1 MHVHTHRT
9 GRTYYLR
16 TFGCQMNEHDSE
28 RISGLMQGLGYEP
41 ADTPDRGDVLLY
53 NTCSI
58 REKADTRLIG
68 HLGHARRLKAD
79 DPRRLVVVAG
89 CLAQSRQAAFFREHP
104 YVDVLVGPQSLHL
117 LPALLDERVS
127 TGRQVGA
134 FDEST
139 SMWSAELPRVR
150 QSGPLAW
157 IQIMTGCSNYC
168 SYCIVPYVRGPEA
181 SRPRNEVVEE
191 TRELAR
197 QGVREVTLLG
207 QNVNAY
213 GLEPASRAGGGG
225 FPALLEA
232 LSGVAG
238 IERIRFMTSHP
249 KDVSPALIETMA
261 GLRQVC
267 EHLHLPVQ
275 SGSDRILHLM
285 KRGYDRAAYLDLVNR
300 LRAAIPGLALTT
312 DLIIGFPS
320 ETERD
325 FEETVGLVETV
336 GFDGAF
342 TFQYSPRSR
351 TAAAELPGRIDPEV
365 LEVRMRRLVET
376 TQRLGADRNA
386 LLVDAEVEVLVE
398 GRSRRDPDALMGR
411 TRTHKVVNFSAVGIV
426 LPGDLVE
433 VRIERASSTSL
444 SGTAPAP
451 STPVRESAPVPEWV
465 PASEPGAQ

>member
-1 MHVHTHRT
+1 MHVHAH
-9 GRTYYLR
+9 RTYYLR

-28 RISGLMQGLGYEP
+28 RISGLMQGLGYGP
-41 ADTPDRGDVLLY
+41 VDMPDQGDVLLY

-68 HLGHARRLKAD
+68 HLGHARRLKAH
-79 DPRRLVVVAG
+79 DPQRLVVVAG
-89 CLAQSRQAAFFREHP
+89 CLAQSRQAEFFREHP

-134 FDEST
+134 FEEST
-139 SMWSAELPRVR
+139 STWSAELPRVR

-181 SRPRNEVVEE
+181 SRPLNEIVEE
-191 TRELAR
+191 TRELVR

-213 GLEPASRAGGGG
+213 GLEPASRAGGG

-232 LSGVAG
+232 LAGVAG

-249 KDVSPALIETMA
+249 KDVSPALIEAMA

-285 KRGYDRAAYLDLVNR
+285 KRGYDRAGYLALVGR
-300 LRAAIPGLALTT
+300 LRIAIPRLALTT

-325 FEETVGLVETV
+325 FEETVHLVETV

-351 TAAAELPGRIDPEV
+351 TAAAELPGRIDPEA
-365 LEVRMRRLVET
+365 LQTRMRRLIET
-376 TQRLGADRNA
+376 TQRLGTERNE
-386 LLVDAEVEVLVE
+386 LLVGAEVEVLVE
-398 GRSRRDPDALMGR
+398 GRSRRDPDTLMGR
-411 TRTHKVVNFSAVGIV
+411 TRTHKVVNFSAAAAV

-433 VRIERASSTSL
+433 VTIERASSTSL
-444 SGTAPAP
+444 TGTAVSPFGP
-451 STPVRESAPVPEWV
+451 WMESD
-465 PASEPGAQ
+465 AS